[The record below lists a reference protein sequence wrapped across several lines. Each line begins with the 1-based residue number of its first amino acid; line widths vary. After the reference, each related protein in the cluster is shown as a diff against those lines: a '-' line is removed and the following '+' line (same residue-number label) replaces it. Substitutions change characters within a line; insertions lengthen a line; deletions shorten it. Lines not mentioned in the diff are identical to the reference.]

1 MCIALIVSFD
11 AMVRPS
17 IACGLGSFGCSFV
30 RLLDLN
36 LIDCNSCGVAC
47 TSIGIATV
55 RSIYAY
61 IYIHTNTRLCE
72 DIYILGSVFSVDL
85 TIVYLRLFFCV
96 VENVLVQ

>member
-1 MCIALIVSFD
+1 MCVALIVSFD
-11 AMVRPS
+11 ATVPGEALRS
-17 IACGLGSFGCSFV
+17 LSKRHRSFV
-30 RLLDLN
+30 RSLDLN
-36 LIDCNSCGVAC
+36 LIDCNSCGVSC